1 MLLRVAVVMCALG
14 VPWVAHA
21 QAGGSGGGGG
31 GGGTTAGSNCSG
43 MMTGNMGLAVP
54 QPDGSFLSIPSTQ
67 VATGVFGR
75 AECDCASAAG
85 NPDINLEIKL
95 TTPFP
100 ASTAGNVDI
109 WVGDSSCLNATTR
122 TSSSNTTCQKIA
134 SPSVVDFTINSSA
147 TSPSGL
153 HYVLKA
159 DALSNPDP
167 QDPTKHVCDPAQGA
181 LATPSNS
188 VYLFIYTDPNMP
200 LATCTLTLSEKL
212 SGPDPVT
219 NTGASGGDGAVTLNW
234 TAPGPG
240 VNAPSFFQILC
251 ADDCGNPIFDSPSA
265 TQIYSV
271 CANGVLSRR
280 DLTSGGGS
288 GGGGGTDGGVV
299 STDMAFMSLQ
309 TNIGNRLP
317 WQPNVAACPADMGVP
332 DGGGLFPPG
341 SSGPLTNLDPRF
353 ICSAQMSPSTTST
366 RIGSLVNGQ
375 AYHFLVLSVDA
386 FGNATASA
394 LISATAQPTEDLWRR
409 YRDAGGGPGGCFIA
423 TAAFGS
429 YENRWV
435 WVLRDF
441 RDQVLLEHGAGRSFV
456 EWYYANSPGAAS
468 WIAAHGWTRA
478 LTRIALVPA
487 IAGAWFWLYV
497 PPWQK
502 ALVLTLLFAFLL
514 RKRIRAALHARDGH
528 GRSAT

>member
-1 MLLRVAVVMCALG
+1 MLLRFAVVVCALG
-14 VPWVAHA
+14 LPWLAHA

-31 GGGTTAGSNCSG
+31 GGGTTSGGNCTG

-54 QPDGSFLSIPSTQ
+54 QPDGSFLTIPSSQ
-67 VATGVFGR
+67 VTSGVFGR

-100 ASTAGNVDI
+100 ASTSGIPEI
-109 WVGDSSCLNATTR
+109 WVGDSSCTNATTR

-134 SPSVVDFTINSSA
+134 TPSVIDFTINSSA
-147 TSPSGL
+147 TSSSGL
-153 HYVLKA
+153 HYALKA

-167 QDPTKHVCDPAQGA
+167 QMPTKHTCDPAMGA
-181 LATPSNS
+181 LTTPANS
-188 VYLFIYTDPNMP
+188 VYLFIYTDPNSP

-212 SGPDPVT
+212 VGPDKVT
-219 NTGASGGDGAVTLNW
+219 NTSASGGDGAVTLNW

-251 ADDCGNPIFDSPSA
+251 SDDCGNPVLNSPSDK
-265 TQIYSV
+265 QIYSV
-271 CANGVLSRR
+271 CSNGTLSRR
-280 DLTSGGGS
+280 DLTSGGGGS
-288 GGGGGTDGGVV
+288 TGTPDGGTTV
-299 STDMAFMSLQ
+299 STDMAFMSLS
-309 TNIGNRLP
+309 TDVGNRLG

-341 SSGPLTNLDPRF
+341 SGGPLTNLDPRY
-353 ICSAQMSPSTTST
+353 ICSAQISPSTTSK
-366 RIGSLVNGQ
+366 RISGLTNGQ
-375 AYHFLVLSVDA
+375 VYHFFVLSVDA
-386 FGNATASA
+386 FGNATPSDR
-394 LISATAQPTEDLWRR
+394 IDATAQPTEDLWRR
-409 YRDAGGGPGGCFIA
+409 YRDAGGGAGGCFIA

-441 RDQVLLEHGAGRSFV
+441 RDQVLLDHDSGRSFV
-456 EWYYANSPGAAS
+456 EWYYAHSPRAAA
-468 WIAAHGWTRA
+468 WISAHGWARV
-478 LTRIALVPA
+478 LTRIALVPV

-497 PPWQK
+497 PPLQK
-502 ALVLTLLFAFLL
+502 ALVVTLLIAFLL
-514 RKRIRAALHARDGH
+514 RRRLRTAMR
-528 GRSAT
+528 RSAA